1 MSKFKSNK
9 MWLIFTLLFLGFTS
23 ANALGV
29 GDRIYVIFG
38 SGSSAFVK
46 GGNVLRVGGEI
57 SKIDWNDCDNCREWI
72 KNSSFYYS
80 RAKANKR
87 VDEMDSNH
95 ISAGEVAGTVVV
107 IGGLTALIHAIS
119 KK

>member
-87 VDEMDSNH
+87 VNEMDSKH
-95 ISAGEVAGTVVV
+95 TSIGEATGAAVLVGGAGWFLYE
-107 IGGLTALIHAIS
+107 IF